1 MGVLWSDGGGEE
13 MGRINSIR
21 KAILTY
27 SSPRYEK
34 EFENVNDV
42 FELQV

>member
-1 MGVLWSDGGGEE
+1 MDRTSP
-13 MGRINSIR
+13 IR
-21 KAILTY
+21 KDILTY
-27 SSPRYEK
+27 CSPRYEK